1 MDAVRKIEL
10 ASVEAYFAYADAIEG
25 RAEYYDGLIVD
36 MAGSSP
42 VHSNLSANMIVE
54 LGNAIRGKGCKVYTP
69 DLRIAVGPANSYVFP
84 DVAVVCG
91 ELEISDLRKDSVRNP
106 TLVVEVLS
114 PTTAARDRGE
124 KFEIYQHLESL
135 REYVLVE
142 QDLPQVYVFTK
153 SQTGEWV
160 YHGFS
165 GLEAMVRLN
174 SLGVT
179 IPMANIYYDVV
190 FPLPTLEEEN

>member
-1 MDAVRKIEL
+1 MDAVRKLEL
-10 ASVEAYFAYADAIEG
+10 ASVEAYFAYTDAIEG
-25 RAEYYDGLIVD
+25 RAEYYDGLIID
-36 MAGSSP
+36 MAGGSP
-42 VHSNLSANMIVE
+42 EHSNIAANFSADLVY
-54 LGNAIRGKGCKVYTP
+54 ATRGKGCKVYNP
-69 DLRIAVGPANSYVFP
+69 DLQIAVGPANSYVYP

-91 ELEISDLRKDSVRNP
+91 ELEISDLRKGSVRNP

-160 YHGFS
+160 YHCFT
-165 GLEAMVRLN
+165 GLESMVKLV
-174 SLGVT
+174 SLGIT

-190 FPLPTLEEEN
+190 FPVTSQEAEE